1 MTLPRYG
8 VVVLFLPLFAV
19 SNCRKQPTGEGL
31 MLPQDPNQASG
42 ELRDLWRAVH
52 LGGKLEQE
60 KARGKLLRY
69 LRPGMGKEHVEVWMG
84 KPAFDDPAR
93 EMVGSEVKPCR
104 VATYYCWIPG
114 IEGKY
119 VEATHLMT
127 IIYEEGE
134 DGLRMVSVEGPH
146 FPD

>member
-60 KARGKLLRY
+60 KARGRLLRY

-84 KPAFDDPAR
+84 KPAAER
-93 EMVGSEVKPCR
+93 TGQLETYETGIIAK
-104 VATYYCWIPG
+104 YYCWIPG